1 MTQIN
6 LNGLNLPEVSRDRYS
21 CWEEDL
27 SVQVE
32 MISGRVVIESRGK
45 VWKVSY
51 QYDYMGNTLLRL
63 VLKELRSAAPVMAT
77 VLTDSGETVT
87 GRFVVESVTQP
98 TFAFSRGGEGLWHNV
113 GFTLREERPHG

>member
-6 LNGLNLPEVSRDRYS
+6 LNGLALPEVSRDRYS

-45 VWKVSY
+45 VWKASY

-63 VLKELRSAAPVMAT
+63 LLAQLRTGAPVMAT

>member
-45 VWKVSY
+45 VWKASY

-63 VLKELRSAAPVMAT
+63 LLKELRSGAPVMAT

>member
-6 LNGLNLPEVSRDRYS
+6 LNGLALPEVSRDRYS

-45 VWKVSY
+45 VWKASY

-63 VLKELRSAAPVMAT
+63 LLAQLRTGAPVMAT

-113 GFTLREERPHG
+113 GFTLREERPH